1 MAGDCCARPSRHRM
15 ESPTG
20 ASGSDVQTRRP
31 ARGCDVLW
39 SSWLSRGLWVKR
51 RARPRSQSC
60 QELGSNLGPV
70 LNMDDVTQFGF
81 GAANLPSGHLVRT
94 SPIGKVSR
102 TASGDRVRV
111 GFGEQFFAV

>member
-39 SSWLSRGLWVKR
+39 SSWLSRGLWVRR
-51 RARPRSQSC
+51 RARPWSRSR

-70 LNMDDVTQFGF
+70 LNMDDVTQFG
-81 GAANLPSGHLVRT
+81 
-94 SPIGKVSR
+94 VSR
-102 TASGDRVRV
+102 TAGGDRVCV
-111 GFGEQFFAV
+111 GFGEQFFVVCVLSLPLYRQLEAFQVR